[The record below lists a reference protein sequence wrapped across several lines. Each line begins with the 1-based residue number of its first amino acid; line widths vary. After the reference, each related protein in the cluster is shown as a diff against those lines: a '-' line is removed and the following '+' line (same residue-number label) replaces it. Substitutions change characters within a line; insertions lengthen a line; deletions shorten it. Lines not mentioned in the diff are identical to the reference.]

1 MARGSK
7 INVKGRNDGEQYA
20 KLSYS
25 MLRSPAWRSLRGQAV
40 KVYFELRARY
50 TGSNN
55 GHITLSMDEGA
66 RLLKIGKATV
76 LRSLSELEE
85 KGFITRTKRGQ
96 WYGRLASE
104 YAVTDKPVNGAI
116 PTHSWKNWRPEKT
129 ESRFCNGTIGTPDGS
144 TTEPKDARRFHH
156 RTRQGHFEG

>member
-25 MLRSPAWRSLRGQAV
+25 MLRSPAWRSLSGQAV

-104 YAVTDKPVNGAI
+104 YAVTDKPVNGAMAA
-116 PTHSWKNWRPEKT
+116 HAWKHWRPEK
-129 ESRFCNGTIGTPDGS
+129 SNPRSCSGTIATPDGPVS
-144 TTEPKDARRFHH
+144 GPKNV
-156 RTRQGHFEG
+156 